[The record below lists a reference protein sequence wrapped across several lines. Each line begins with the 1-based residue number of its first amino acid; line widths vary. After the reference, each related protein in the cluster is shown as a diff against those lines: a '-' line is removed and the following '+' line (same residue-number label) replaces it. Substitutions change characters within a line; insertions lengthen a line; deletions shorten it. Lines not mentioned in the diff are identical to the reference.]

1 MTTISFDK
9 NLKLNK
15 NHFKDLEEFQ
25 LYLIKNLQKSELSDE
40 HKYIIDKRKRLDDLN
55 ENPSDYLSV
64 YELKSSITRK

>member
-25 LYLIKNLQKSELSDE
+25 LYLIKNLQNSELSDE
-40 HKYIIDKRKRLDDLN
+40 HKYIIDKRLDDLN
-55 ENPSDYLSV
+55 ENPSSYISIN
-64 YELKSSITRK
+64 ELKSSIKRK

>member
-25 LYLIKNLQKSELSDE
+25 LYLIKNLQNSELSDE
-40 HKYIIDKRKRLDDLN
+40 HKYIIDKRLEDLN
-55 ENPSDYLSV
+55 ENPSSYISIN
-64 YELKSSITRK
+64 ELKFSITRN